1 MSTSSNGMF
10 REELPQ
16 QFLSVMAK
24 AGWDYIKHIYSKVL
38 ARYTS
43 HTDKHFTRVF
53 IDCLC
58 SVKSWC
64 PQTKYEELTKLKKLY
79 PYLTHLYECTY
90 LSAMKDFCRLVDN
103 SDFKKRRVVIPIFDD
118 FFVLFLTKLSD
129 NEYVQ
134 NLSILKYTYDQ
145 LLVLIAM
152 LLRSAFF
159 DCIQFISIPALEYNS
174 APPPP
179 AFQSKPPYESDV
191 ASILSLTE
199 DNLKWHNK
207 TIGLD
212 QEQYTVDQQEIA
224 QTIDDAQS
232 VASEKTTVTL
242 MPPPAA
248 PPVAV
253 LPTVPPVA
261 VPPVAVLPAVPAVG
275 PAVPPLMPSSVKV
288 DQKVTRPIMKKV

>member
-1 MSTSSNGMF
+1 MSSSSNGMF

-53 IDCLC
+53 IECLC

-64 PQTKYEELTKLKKLY
+64 PQTKYEELTRLKKLY

-90 LSAMKDFCRLVDN
+90 LSAMTDFCRLVDN

-129 NEYVQ
+129 SEYVQ

-174 APPPP
+174 APPP

-212 QEQYTVDQQEIA
+212 QAQYTVDQQEIA

-242 MPPPAA
+242 MP
-248 PPVAV
+248 AV
-253 LPTVPPVA
+253 PA
-261 VPPVAVLPAVPAVG
+261 VPPVA
-275 PAVPPLMPSSVKV
+275 PAVPPVAPDVPPPPPAVPSVVPPRVMV
-288 DQKVTRPIMKKV
+288 DQKIILRPIIKKN